1 MFKLTNKNALITG
14 ATGGIGS
21 EIAKAFA
28 LQGANLVLSAT
39 KEEKLAE
46 FVNKIPTKDS
56 QTIKYLA
63 CDLSDKSSVES
74 LFDRAEELLGN
85 IDILVCNAG
94 ITKDNLILRMKDED
108 FDHVVDIN
116 LKSTF
121 VLNRNAIK
129 KMVKRKYGRIINIS
143 SVVGVTGNPG
153 QANYVASKAG
163 MIGMTKSMAQE
174 VASRSITLN
183 CIAPGFIA
191 SPMTDILTEQQKLQI
206 ISKIPAQRMGQAHE
220 IASSAVF
227 LASDEAGFITGHTL
241 HINGGMFMN

>member
-46 FVNKIPTKDS
+46 FVNKIPKKDS

-63 CDLSDKSSVES
+63 CDLSDKPSVES